1 MTRPAAAPPAA
12 RIALAVALALAAAPA
27 GAADDPAALLAR
39 ARELAVAGRCR
50 EAVPLLEQA
59 RAALPADAAVADLLG
74 QCQMQLQRW
83 EQAAAAFAE
92 AKRLDPETPSV
103 DIHLAASRFHAGD
116 LAGAEAA
123 LDDAR
128 VRSPGSAEVDL
139 YDGLIR
145 LERAEEPVAAAEA
158 LERARGRDPVGV
170 EPVASYYAG
179 IAWLRARERERA
191 REALARV
198 QQEAAGTE
206 WATAA
211 ARALA
216 DAEGRTRGLR
226 DRRDLQGLAQ
236 AERPLGR
243 GPEPERG
250 REGPWISV
258 SGGIEYDDNVLLR
271 GNGVQVPD
279 EISDEGDA
287 RTVWTAQVGTELFRN
302 RDWTIGA
309 LAAWY
314 GSAHFDLTDFD
325 THYPSITT
333 WVDRR
338 IGEAW
343 VARLQYD
350 FSYAWVGGDAYLR
363 EHSVL
368 PALFHD
374 WGGRRGTTR
383 LFGELTWDDYRFEDD
398 DVPDGFPPGS
408 GGGPGTACPDPSR
421 PCGPFGL
428 DESRARN
435 RDGFWWN
442 VGFEHVVPVAELRS
456 ELSLGYRYHQYDA
469 EGREYDFQAHEVEVG
484 ARTLLPWRLVLD
496 LQGRFA
502 WRPYEHPSTYP
513 DPSDL
518 AAGLE
523 YGLRSRDKRENVW
536 QASAILERP
545 IADWLVASLRYEY
558 TRNDANVDVFDF
570 DRHVVGGYLTV
581 FYRPSF

>member
-1 MTRPAAAPPAA
+1 MRGRGVAVHQPLLVVVGEDDAEQIEDDLADVEVGAQVAFADGQLDRTGHGLFEPRVVADHRVVHRAGFVVELHRRGLHRTAVRQPAAYRPFQPVVEQRAQPRQAA
-12 RIALAVALALAAAPA
+12 RLAE
-27 GAADDPAALLAR
+27 GGDER
-39 ARELAVAGRCR
+39 
-50 EAVPLLEQA
+50 
-59 RAALPADAAVADLLG
+59 
-74 QCQMQLQRW
+74 
-83 EQAAAAFAE
+83 
-92 AKRLDPETPSV
+92 
-103 DIHLAASRFHAGD
+103 RFG
-116 LAGAEAA
+116 
-123 LDDAR
+123 
-128 VRSPGSAEVDL
+128 
-139 YDGLIR
+139 
-145 LERAEEPVAAAEA
+145 EA
-158 LERARGRDPVGV
+158 LGGQ
-170 EPVASYYAG
+170 S
-179 IAWLRARERERA
+179 
-191 REALARV
+191 
-198 QQEAAGTE
+198 
-206 WATAA
+206 
-211 ARALA
+211 
-216 DAEGRTRGLR
+216 
-226 DRRDLQGLAQ
+226 DRRDLQVLVQ
-236 AERPLGR
+236 AERPRGR

-250 REGPWISV
+250 RQGPWVSV
-258 SGGIEYDDNVLLR
+258 SGGVEYDSNVLLR

-287 RTVWTAQVGTELFRN
+287 RAVWTAQVGTELFRN

-309 LAAWY
+309 LAAYY

-363 EHSVL
+363 EHSVI

-408 GGGPGTACPDPSR
+408 GGGPDTACPDPSR

-435 RDGFWWN
+435 RDGFWWI
-442 VGFEHVVPVAELRS
+442 VGFDHVVPVAELRS

-484 ARTLLPWRLVLD
+484 TRTLLPWRLVLD
-496 LQGRFA
+496 LQGRFT
-502 WRPYEHPSTYP
+502 WRPYDHPSTYP
-513 DPSDL
+513 APRDL
-518 AAGLE
+518 VTGVE
-523 YGLRSRDKRENVW
+523 YGLRNRDKRENVW

-545 IADWLVASLRYEY
+545 VTDWLIASLRYEY

-581 FYRPSF
+581 FYQPSF